1 MSKALDDF
9 RAAPVHEIDLSGTTL
24 RYRMFGDG
32 PAVLLIH
39 GWPLSGVTY
48 RHLSEA
54 LSPQFRCYVP
64 DLPGAGATPWSP
76 SITNTI
82 HGYTALMR
90 AFVDRLQLETL
101 AIVGHDS
108 GGGVAR
114 LLAAELP
121 GRVTSLVLQNTEV
134 PNHIPLMVRLLKLGA
149 ASGSF
154 AALLGRLIKSKHFRT
169 SALGFG
175 NCFGNRA
182 LIEGEFY
189 EACVRPLEKDLA
201 GQTAALAHL
210 PLDWTR
216 VLPEIHARIDAPIHL
231 FWGEKDDDFFPLDRA
246 RAMAQQFRVPG
257 EFQVIPG
264 AKLYVHEEAH
274 EELSRFALQ
283 LIAAG
288 FANRAQR
295 FDRQRQRSAS

>member
-1 MSKALDDF
+1 
-9 RAAPVHEIDLSGTTL
+9 
-24 RYRMFGDG
+24 
-32 PAVLLIH
+32 
-39 GWPLSGVTY
+39 
-48 RHLSEA
+48 
-54 LSPQFRCYVP
+54 
-64 DLPGAGATPWSP
+64 
-76 SITNTI
+76 
-82 HGYTALMR
+82 
-90 AFVDRLQLETL
+90 
-101 AIVGHDS
+101 
-108 GGGVAR
+108 
-114 LLAAELP
+114 
-121 GRVTSLVLQNTEV
+121 VLQNTEV

-149 ASGSF
+149 AATAFSP
-154 AALLGRLIKSKHFRT
+154 LLGRLIKSKHFRT

-189 EACVRPLEKDLA
+189 DACVRPLETELA
-201 GQTAALAHL
+201 GHTAALARL
-210 PLDWTR
+210 ELGWTR
-216 VLPEIHARIDAPIHL
+216 DLPEIHAKIDAPIHL

-246 RAMAQQFRVPG
+246 RAMAPQFRIPG

-295 FDRQRQRSAS
+295 FDGQRPHSAG